1 VTPPAEDDRRTTF
14 TRVGAWLWIVAALGY
29 FVAEA
34 VAAAAMVSTYSY
46 ATDYISTLGAPDR
59 SPLAVLMN
67 AAFVIQAILFPVGAA
82 LLVAGGRA
90 RKASVFLAFAVINGV
105 GNLLV
110 ASVHSG
116 PHGSGPDWHGVGALL
131 AIAGGNVAVLVGSS
145 AFRRAGAS
153 RTYRAVSVALG
164 ALGLLCLVAL
174 QIRAAHT
181 VLPIG
186 IWERGSVYSIYAW
199 QTVTAVYLLR
209 RRAEWS

>member
-1 VTPPAEDDRRTTF
+1 MILPLLYVGCVTRQAT
-14 TRVGAWLWIVAALGY
+14 VGAWLWIVAALGY

-46 ATDYISTLGAPDR
+46 ATDYISTLGAPGR

-67 AAFVIQAILFPVGAA
+67 AAFVAQAILFLAGAA

-90 RKASVFLAFAVINGV
+90 RKASVFLAFAVINGI

-110 ASVHSG
+110 ATVHSG
-116 PHGSGPDWHGVGALL
+116 PSGSGPDWHGVGAFL
-131 AIAGGNVAVLVGSS
+131 AIAGGNVAVLAGSS
-145 AFRRAGAS
+145 AIRRAGAS

-164 ALGLLCLVAL
+164 VLGLLCLAGLVL
-174 QIRAAHT
+174 DTSLT

-186 IWERGSVYSIYAW
+186 IWERGSVYSVYMW
-199 QTVTAVYLLR
+199 QTLTAVYLIR
-209 RRAEWS
+209 WRAEC